1 MFGGMGYGQ
10 QQQQTYQQPQRQQ
23 QTYQQPQQTYQQP
36 QQTYQQP
43 QRQQQTY
50 QQQTYNPYGMNMYN
64 PYMNPYWYYSSLQK
78 KGVHPAQSQK
88 EKFQE
93 KYRTAKNG
101 ASNLV
106 DRFHKYHNEHHH
118 EHHNHPHPHLPSR
131 DNVKQT
137 FDNIFH
143 HNQATKD
150 STGKV
155 LLTRPNSRLMHPQQ
169 YRTVYVPVQVPVKY

>member
-1 MFGGMGYGQ
+1 MMDGMEEYYDKMADFYKDPYDNMENYYKYGGFGGGMGGMGGGMFGGMGGMFGGMGGMGYGQ
-10 QQQQTYQQPQRQQ
+10 QQRQQQTYQQPQRQ
-23 QTYQQPQQTYQQP
+23 

-88 EKFQE
+88 EKFQ
-93 KYRTAKNG
+93 
-101 ASNLV
+101 
-106 DRFHKYHNEHHH
+106 
-118 EHHNHPHPHLPSR
+118 
-131 DNVKQT
+131 
-137 FDNIFH
+137 
-143 HNQATKD
+143 ATKD
-150 STGKV
+150 STGQV